1 MSAHA
6 RRPRFGNTP
15 SGHLFG
21 AEEVVSG
28 GDDSCE
34 RGPQRHMLAGSYLV
48 FPVLPPR
55 HTCVGLI
62 RSPSVDSLLA
72 DLSAGLCDVAVLPV
86 EQPELE
92 PVFVAAC
99 AIHPAA
105 SVWVTGGRVAGFR
118 LYVSSGVVSGGGG
131 HPAAAWPGR
140 GLFLPS
146 LEAVRL
152 TWLRAWADWVAAA
165 ALQGSDGGTA
175 GALPARC
182 FLRALVALSTAEGE
196 SEPRGQRHLWRR
208 LAGLGLRGPKR
219 FWMAARVFCA
229 WELARLARWSL
240 EHIAYRLGFA
250 SLWSMDRSFLA
261 FGGLPPREVARLGDR
276 ELASHLA
283 AGLRR
288 PGREQKVAS

>member
-1 MSAHA
+1 MLV
-6 RRPRFGNTP
+6 G
-15 SGHLFG
+15 
-21 AEEVVSG
+21 
-28 GDDSCE
+28 SCAV
-34 RGPQRHMLAGSYLV
+34 L
-48 FPVLPPR
+48 PVPPPR
-55 HTCVGLI
+55 HTPVGLI
-62 RSPSVDSLLA
+62 QSPSVDTVLA

-86 EQPELE
+86 DRPDLE
-92 PVFVAAC
+92 PLFVAAC

-105 SVWVTGGRVAGFR
+105 SVWVKSASVGGFK
-118 LYVSSGVVSGGGG
+118 LYVSSGVVSRGSALPAAVCPGGG
-131 HPAAAWPGR
+131 
-140 GLFLPS
+140 LLLPS

-152 TWLRAWADWVAAA
+152 TWLRAWADWLAAT
-165 ALQGSDGGTA
+165 ALQGSDGGAA
-175 GALPARC
+175 GVLVVAQC
-182 FLRALVALSTAEGE
+182 FLRALVAQSTFERE
-196 SEPRGQRHLWRR
+196 SEPRDQRHLWRR

-276 ELASHLA
+276 ELVSHLA
-283 AGLRR
+283 SGLQR